1 MLEFIKNFFT
11 ANSPGYIVSHIVMA
25 VVFTAVYFL
34 MFYYAQKRNLV
45 SYIVWSVIVLVV
57 VFVTSFFIDA
67 KIYSLFAV
75 CAVLVCGV
83 VFFAHDFL
91 RAMFRRSWKRWVN
104 ADRTGNMDVSIDEMK
119 NSVSEIIKACQ
130 RMSKMDVG
138 ALIVISD
145 DISDTVV
152 ESGTPINAQITS
164 DLLETIFFPKTP
176 LHDGAVVVMG
186 NRVVSAGCYLPL
198 TQAVNLPREFGTRH
212 RAAIGVSEAYPNAT
226 VIVVSEESG
235 IISAVHDGKIK
246 RYLDAEQIRAVLNC
260 AFRLSDEA
268 EEIKVWGLVTDE
280 KE

>member
-11 ANSPGYIVSHIVMA
+11 ANSPGYIVSHIAMA

-34 MFYYAQKRNLV
+34 MFYYAKKRNLV
-45 SYIVWSVIVLVV
+45 SYIVWSVVVLVA
-57 VFVTSFFIDA
+57 VFAASFFIDT
-67 KIYSLFAV
+67 KIYAAFAV

-83 VFFAHDFL
+83 VFFAQDFL

-104 ADRTGNMDVSIDEMK
+104 ADRRGNMDVSIDEMK

-138 ALIVISD
+138 ALIVVSD
-145 DISDTVV
+145 DVSDTIV

-246 RYLDAEQIRAVLNC
+246 RYLDAEQLRAVLNC